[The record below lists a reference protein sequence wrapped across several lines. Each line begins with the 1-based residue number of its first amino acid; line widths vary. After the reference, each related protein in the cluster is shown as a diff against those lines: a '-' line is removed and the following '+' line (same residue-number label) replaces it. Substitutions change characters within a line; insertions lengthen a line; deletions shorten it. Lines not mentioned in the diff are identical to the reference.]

1 MILTCP
7 QCDTRY
13 QTDAAKFAPSGRTVR
28 CAKCGHAWHQQ
39 PEGASA
45 AVAADAVAE
54 VEPPPVVEE
63 VRPPRAAFT
72 AIPTPI
78 ASTADAPP
86 RRGRMRAILGWG
98 GLAILIALIFWAAI
112 NFRENIVAAWPQSAS
127 MYAMLGLETN
137 AEGVAFVDV
146 SYARETEDGAPVLAV
161 SGRIVN
167 VGNQELPVPPI
178 RVALTDHDKRELY
191 HWSFSASVAT
201 LHPGQAVPFTT
212 RLPSPPP
219 AARHLELRF
228 AKANE

>member
-1 MILTCP
+1 
-7 QCDTRY
+7 
-13 QTDAAKFAPSGRTVR
+13 V
-28 CAKCGHAWHQQ
+28 
-39 PEGASA
+39 
-45 AVAADAVAE
+45 
-54 VEPPPVVEE
+54 
-63 VRPPRAAFT
+63 
-72 AIPTPI
+72 
-78 ASTADAPP
+78 
-86 RRGRMRAILGWG
+86 
-98 GLAILIALIFWAAI
+98 LIFWAAI
-112 NFRENIVAAWPQSAS
+112 NFRESIVAAWPQSAS

-178 RVALTDHDKRELY
+178 RVALTDQEKRELY

-228 AKANE
+228 AKVGE